1 MRGIVS
7 SAWGIAALSALSAS
21 ASAESLFNH
30 TTHKITYAPY
40 EATCPI
46 VDSSAIYNKSSNDG
60 FIRSNSLISQDEYS
74 YISARQVRATENLID
89 FLDNLEIPDYN
100 ETSFADYFDLLNQSS
115 INIGLS
121 FSGGGFRAL
130 FTGAGEMMALDS
142 RTTQNS
148 SLKGLLDASAYITGL
163 SGGSIL
169 LSTLAFNNWTSVE
182 DIIMDNT
189 TSIWNTT
196 GPPVTADLSFWTKL
210 LQEVAPKK
218 RAGYDISMVDVYGRI
233 LSRYMFEKEFDN
245 YGLNTL
251 FSDLQ
256 YSDAFMNYDMPF
268 PMIVATGGSTNGTN
282 ITDFSY
288 NVFEINPFEFGS
300 FSPFVGGFIP
310 IDILGSSL
318 DNGLPVSKDRCTYE
332 FDNVGFLTGA
342 SSNILEGFQE
352 YLVEFLDGNK
362 TVKELLYEEV
372 GVNIS
377 STYVELL
384 LSLVNRNLNETLFA
398 LVDNPFYN
406 SSLISNVSEVV
417 DGSLLKLID
426 GGFFEEAIPLDPV
439 LAPSRQLDIVFAF
452 DNTAQTEDNW
462 PDGTSLYASE
472 ERWLSSFPDDEFYE
486 LPSSTEEFIELG
498 LNKKPV
504 FFGCNGTALI
514 TDQNNQNATVEFNY
528 MKPLLVY
535 VPNTNVTFDSN
546 ITNFQF
552 PISERNEIVYNG
564 FEIAQYTDE
573 EDDFAQC
580 VGCAIIRRS
589 EEREGIELSPFC
601 SQCFSKYCFDSS
613 VVETEFGNS
622 TTALHS
628 KIETVPTSI
637 YSSSALPSAMSSL
650 LSRRTRSTFPTAFP
664 SSA

>member
-1 MRGIVS
+1 MRGFAS
-7 SAWGIAALSALSAS
+7 SVWGVAAFAAFS
-21 ASAESLFNH
+21 ASAEISLNH
-30 TTHKITYAPY
+30 TTHNITYAPY
-40 EATCPI
+40 EATCP
-46 VDSSAIYNKSSNDG
+46 VVNSSAIYNKTSNDG

-74 YISARQVRATENLID
+74 YIAARQVKATENLIE

-100 ETSFADYFDLLNQSS
+100 ETSFSDYFDILNQSS

-130 FTGAGEMMALDS
+130 FTGAGEIMALDS
-142 RTTQNS
+142 RTSQNS
-148 SLKGLLDASAYITGL
+148 SLKGLLDSSVYITGL

-182 DIIMDNT
+182 DIMMDNT
-189 TSIWNTT
+189 TTIWNTT
-196 GPPVTADLSFWTKL
+196 APPISADLTFWTKL
-210 LQEVAPKK
+210 LQEVSPKK
-218 RAGYDISMVDVYGRI
+218 EAGYDISMVDVFGRI

-256 YSDAFMNYDMPF
+256 YSDAFINYDMPF
-268 PMIVATGGSTNGTN
+268 PMIVATGGSTNGSN
-282 ITDFSY
+282 ITDYSY

-318 DNGLPVSKDRCTYE
+318 DNGLPVANDRCTYE

-342 SSNILEGFQE
+342 SSNILEGFQDL
-352 YLVEFLDGNK
+352 LVEFLHGNE
-362 TVKELLYEEV
+362 TVHELLYEEL
-372 GVNIS
+372 GANIS
-377 STYVELL
+377 SSYVELL
-384 LSLVNRNLNETLFA
+384 LNLVNSNLNETLFA

-406 SSLISNVSEVV
+406 SSLASNDTDVV
-417 DGSLLKLID
+417 DGKLLKLVD
-426 GGFFEEAIPLDPV
+426 GGYFEEAIPLDPV

-452 DNTAQTEDNW
+452 DNTAQTEDNY

-486 LPSSTEEFIELG
+486 LPSSTEEFVELG

-514 TDQNNQNATVEFNY
+514 TDQDIQNATVEFNY

-535 VPNTNVTFDSN
+535 IPNTNFTFNSNVTSY
-546 ITNFQF
+546 QF
-552 PISERNEIVYNG
+552 PISERNEIIYNG
-564 FEIAQYTDE
+564 FEIAQYDDE

-613 VVETEFGNS
+613 LVETALGNS
-622 TTALHS
+622 TSTRNS
-628 KIETVPTSI
+628 TIEIVPTSI
-637 YSSSALPSAMSSL
+637 YSSSALPSAMSSY
-650 LSRRTRSTFPTAFP
+650 LSKRTRSAAFPTVFP